1 TFLSQPREGNRD
13 VFHISPVQRLKT
25 ARNLRN
31 ISSLYD
37 VTQGVFGHS
46 LGHRSHSFVTNRDF
60 RTDPFVTEG
69 RPVGGHARVTSRPLA
84 RTRCVDPV
92 AVRRPSR
99 GASTRWRCGSSVAVL
114 RPESGSLPIGEH

>member
-1 TFLSQPREGNRD
+1 
-13 VFHISPVQRLKT
+13 QRLKT

-92 AVRRPSR
+92 AVRRPD
-99 GASTRWRCGSSVAVL
+99 
-114 RPESGSLPIGEH
+114 SGSLPIGEHVRGRLHAQVEHVLRPGDLHGDVLTVAGDLDFAL